1 MKTLLLLRHAK
12 SSWKDQTL
20 CDHDRPLN
28 KRGQND
34 APRVGEW
41 LSAQGLLP
49 DVVFSSTALRAQ
61 STARLM
67 AETAGFTKAIELK
80 RELYHADSGD
90 FLETLKTFSDEI
102 CTALIVGHNPGMEEF
117 LEMLTGQLESM
128 PTCALAQ
135 IELPIDRWQDI
146 NRKSQGRVLRL
157 WRPKA
162 QN

>member
-41 LSAQGLLP
+41 LSARGLLP

-67 AETAGFTKAIELK
+67 AEKAGFTKAIELK
-80 RELYHADSGD
+80 RELYHADSAD
-90 FLETLKTFSDEI
+90 FLEALKTFSDEI
-102 CTALIVGHNPGMEEF
+102 CSALIVGHNPGMEEF

-146 NRKSQGRVLRL
+146 NRKSQGRLLQL
-157 WRPKA
+157 WRPKS
-162 QN
+162 QD